1 MTEPISITYDLGPD
15 AYGRPTHLI
24 WGGVGSKTGW
34 TLVRGPAEP
43 QDGQER
49 LSLLTDAQL
58 TVIGQVVESRRHG

>member
-24 WGGVGSKTGW
+24 RGSVGAKTGW

-49 LSLLTDAQL
+49 VSLLTDAQL
-58 TVIGQVVESRRHG
+58 TVIGQIVEAHRHV